1 MTWSVGR
8 KIGVVFGAA
17 VLALVVGGLG
27 AYQSVE
33 SLIDAGNRVER
44 GQQTIDSTDKLESL
58 INEAQS
64 GERGYMLTGDET
76 YLEPYFR
83 SVSALAGQLNDIRRL
98 SEENPRLQRG
108 LDSFERAFGQAME
121 RTRQTIDVRK
131 SKGLDASLADV
142 RSGVGQKL
150 ADECITILHG
160 IEGDE
165 KEMQFKLDADSTATA
180 RGSLR
185 NLMIGG
191 LVMVAFL
198 IGAGVMLTRSI
209 ARPLK
214 TITDAAQS
222 IAEGDISVAV
232 PAADG
237 SDEIGALAR
246 AFRQMVRTIQELA
259 AATERI
265 AAGDLTSVV
274 KPQSERD
281 VMAVSLAKMLERLQE
296 LAAATERIAAGD
308 LTTGVKPQSDR
319 DVMAVALAKMIE
331 NLRTTTKL
339 TQEVAAALA
348 AAATEIL
355 ASVSQVAA
363 GATETA
369 TAVNETAT
377 TVEEVKQTAHMAT
390 QRAKHVSDTA
400 QKAVAVS
407 RAGEKSVNQSIEG
420 MDRIREQMEFIA
432 ESIVKLSEQSQ
443 AIGEI
448 VSSVND
454 LAEQSNLLAVNAS
467 IEAARA
473 GEHGKGFA
481 VVAQEVKVL
490 AEQSKQSTSQVRT
503 ILSDIQKAT
512 SGAVMA
518 IEQGGKA
525 VDVGVKQSTDTG
537 ESIQAL
543 ARTVSEA
550 AQAAIQIAD
559 SSQQQLIGVDQVTFA
574 MENIKQASLLN
585 VESMRQVEISAQNL
599 NEMGQR
605 LKTMI
610 GQYRV

>member
-1 MTWSVGR
+1 LIRRVGAAAEESNRGGKRMTWSVGR
-8 KIGVVFGAA
+8 KIGLVFGAA
-17 VLALVVGGLG
+17 VLALIVGGG
-27 AYQSVE
+27 AAYQSVE
-33 SLIDAGNRVER
+33 SLIESGNRVER

-58 INEAQS
+58 ITDAQS
-64 GERGYMLTGDET
+64 GERGYLLTGEES
-76 YLEPYFR
+76 YLEPYFK
-83 SVSALAGQLNDIRRL
+83 SMTAVAGQLNDIRRL
-98 SEENPRLQRG
+98 SEDNLRLQRG
-108 LDSFERAFGQAME
+108 LDSFERAFSHAME
-121 RTRQTIDVRK
+121 RTKQTIDLRK
-131 SKGLDASLADV
+131 AKGLDASLADV
-142 RSGVGQKL
+142 RSGAGQKL
-150 ADECITILHG
+150 IDDCIAILHG

-165 KEMQFKLDADSTATA
+165 REMQLKLDADATA
-180 RGSLR
+180 SARSWVR

-191 LVMVAFL
+191 IVTVAFL
-198 IGAGVMLTRSI
+198 IGTGVVLTRSI

-222 IAEGDISVAV
+222 IAAGDISVAV
-232 PAADG
+232 PSADG
-237 SDEIGALAR
+237 RDEIGTLAR
-246 AFRQMVRTIQELA
+246 AFRQMVRT
-259 AATERI
+259 
-265 AAGDLTSVV
+265 
-274 KPQSERD
+274 
-281 VMAVSLAKMLERLQE
+281 LQE

-308 LTTGVKPQSDR
+308 LTTGVKPQSDK
-319 DVMAVALAKMIE
+319 DVMAVSLAKMLE
-331 NLRTTTKL
+331 NLRTTTRL

-448 VSSVND
+448 VASVND

-559 SSQQQLIGVDQVTFA
+559 SSQQQLVGVDQVTFA

-605 LKTMI
+605 LKQMI

>member
-1 MTWSVGR
+1 MFSATIVALI
-8 KIGVVFGAA
+8 IGGTA
-17 VLALVVGGLG
+17 
-27 AYQSVE
+27 AYQGVE
-33 SLIDAGNRVER
+33 SLITAGNNVEH
-44 GQQTIDSTDKLESL
+44 GQVTIDSTDRLEAL
-58 INEAQS
+58 IGDAQN
-64 GERGYMLTGDET
+64 GTRGYVLTGDEF
-76 YLEPYFR
+76 YLEPYHKSAG
-83 SVSALAGQLNDIRRL
+83 SVAGQLSDLRRL
-98 SEENPRLQRG
+98 SEDNPRLQRG
-108 LDSFERAFGQAME
+108 LDSFERAFASSME
-121 RTRQTIDVRK
+121 RMKQTIEVRK
-131 SKGLDASLADV
+131 AKGLDAAITDV
-142 RSGVGQKL
+142 KSGVGQRL
-150 ADECITILHG
+150 NEECIAILHA
-160 IEGDE
+160 IESDE
-165 KEMQFKLDADSTATA
+165 KDLQQKLDADSTSNA
-180 RGSLR
+180 RSWVR
-185 NLMIGG
+185 NLIIGSILTG
-191 LVMVAFL
+191 VFL
-198 IGAGVMLTRSI
+198 IAAGVLLARSI
-209 ARPLK
+209 SRPLK
-214 TITDAAQS
+214 IITDAAQS

-237 SDEIGALAR
+237 GDEIGTLAR
-246 AFRQMVRTIQELA
+246 AFRQMVRTLQDLA
-259 AATERI
+259 AATQRI
-265 AAGDLTSVV
+265 AAGDLTG
-274 KPQSERD
+274 
-281 VMAVSLAKMLERLQE
+281 A
-296 LAAATERIAAGD
+296 
-308 LTTGVKPQSDR
+308 VKPQSDK
-319 DVMAVALAKMIE
+319 DVMAVAVAKMLE
-331 NLRTTTKL
+331 NLRTSTRL
-339 TQEVAAALA
+339 TQEVAVALA
-348 AAATEIL
+348 AATTEIL

-512 SGAVMA
+512 GGAVMA

-525 VDVGVKQSTDTG
+525 VDVGVKQSTETG

-605 LKTMI
+605 LKHMI
-610 GQYRV
+610 GQYQV